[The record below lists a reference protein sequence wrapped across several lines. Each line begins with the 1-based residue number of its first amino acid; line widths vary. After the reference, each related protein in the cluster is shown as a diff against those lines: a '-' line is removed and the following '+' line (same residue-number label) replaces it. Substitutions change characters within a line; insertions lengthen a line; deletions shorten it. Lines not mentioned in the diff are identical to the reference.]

1 MVTEPSQRN
10 WTKEEDAR
18 LREHYPVAEW
28 PVLLELMA
36 PRNKRGVLARAK
48 RIGLSRTRMDGWTA
62 QEDDFLISH
71 YGLWSPAR
79 IGKKLGRSEGAV
91 NSRKTR
97 LGLYAKDQYLSFNEV
112 AHILGFKSHNVVT
125 KWAREGKLK
134 ETEYKGK
141 AKTGKNTTRRV
152 LVENLEKF
160 IQEHPDCYDWRRIN
174 GELYPDWQRMGKA
187 AWTIR
192 ARPLISTGKRNLIR
206 KWTAREDKFLI
217 DNYATMTLENIA
229 IRLQRSVPALY
240 GRAIVLRK
248 DGQRIPDQTNTHV
261 SKLKR
266 MQEKKA
272 G

>member
-1 MVTEPSQRN
+1 MATELSQRN
-10 WTKEEDAR
+10 WTKKEDDL
-18 LREHYPVAEW
+18 LRENYSIAEW
-28 PVLLELMA
+28 SSLLVILA
-36 PRNKRGVLARAK
+36 PRNRVGILARA
-48 RIGLSRTRMDGWTA
+48 RRLGLSRTRMDGWNA

-79 IGKKLGRSEGAV
+79 IGRKLGRSEGAV
-91 NSRKTR
+91 ISRKTR

-112 AHILGFKSHNVVT
+112 AVILGFKSHNVVT
-125 KWAREGKLK
+125 KWAREGKIK

-160 IQEHPDCYDWRRIN
+160 IQEHPDCYDWRRISS
-174 GELYPDWQRMGKA
+174 ELYPDWQRMGKA
-187 AWTIR
+187 AWSAR
-192 ARPLISTGKRNLIR
+192 AQPLSSTGKRNLVR
-206 KWTAREDKFLI
+206 KWTAREDKYLM

-248 DGQRIPDQTNTHV
+248 DGHRIPDQTNTHV
-261 SKLKR
+261 RKLKKL
-266 MQEKKA
+266 QERKA
-272 G
+272 S